1 MDRILEELKK
11 MESLSSTYSTLKK
24 NIVELMD
31 NKKKTLKL
39 KENVKNMKILSND
52 RRIKKNL
59 YLKRESLE
67 SELGHSLMHYC
78 TELSKNFKQQKQ
90 KVENEI
96 DKECEKIKGQYIKDM
111 KTKNAKEIEALN
123 KENAAYKKILDNLKK
138 DIDNIL
144 NEINSGNVANA
155 GKLKDKQSEYNAN
168 KTKINDI
175 DKKIKVMKNVTID
188 EKSIDGY
195 TRLLKLKDKVS
206 KMKVSDLEKFS
217 AKNFLNEDDKNNKK
231 DEEPRTMADL
241 YDENGNYIGT
251 APKGKED
258 NNKGNDGNKGKGKD
272 DNKNNDKE
280 KDEEPRTMADLYDE
294 NGNYIGTA
302 PKGKEDNNKGNDGNK
317 SKGKD
322 DDKNNDKE
330 KNEEPRTVNELYD
343 TKGNYIGTAPKVK
356 FVMNVPEKKL
366 NVNDI
371 NINRLS
377 KKDEKELKNDSF
389 LAIKSYFY
397 KDKNIKNIDFT
408 LLSTL
413 NKLDKNLAMDYLN
426 VIRGGGISGYGTAV
440 ESLDRLQNAV
450 QFKYQFKRGIG
461 TLFKTKDKRI
471 ARAANRLGLAEI
483 EGISEKGFLDI
494 IKDKFPKSKRFKAN
508 EKIKA
513 IPSGEAK
520 TIAQLDKEKTI
531 EGIKEDRANGSRVV
545 PKEKDITFKKDMQVD
560 ETTKKNIRNV
570 SRKYSEVEKDT
581 TSKIGEDVKNIV
593 AEANAQGKQEPEV
606 GEK

>member
-11 MESLSSTYSTLKK
+11 MESLSSTYSTLKE

-123 KENAAYKKILDNLKK
+123 KKNAAYKKILDNLKK

-206 KMKVSDLEKFS
+206 KMKVSDLEKFN
-217 AKNFLNEDDKNNKK
+217 AKNFLNEDDKDNKK

-258 NNKGNDGNKGKGKD
+258 NNKGNDGNKG
-272 DNKNNDKE
+272 
-280 KDEEPRTMADLYDE
+280 
-294 NGNYIGTA
+294 
-302 PKGKEDNNKGNDGNK
+302 
-317 SKGKD
+317 KGKD

>member
-11 MESLSSTYSTLKK
+11 MESLSSTYSTLKE

-206 KMKVSDLEKFS
+206 KMKVSDLEKFN
-217 AKNFLNEDDKNNKK
+217 AKNFLNEDDKDNKK

-272 DNKNNDKE
+272 DN
-280 KDEEPRTMADLYDE
+280 
-294 NGNYIGTA
+294 
-302 PKGKEDNNKGNDGNK
+302 
-317 SKGKD
+317 
-322 DDKNNDKE
+322 KNNDKE

>member
-1 MDRILEELKK
+1 
-11 MESLSSTYSTLKK
+11 
-24 NIVELMD
+24 
-31 NKKKTLKL
+31 
-39 KENVKNMKILSND
+39 
-52 RRIKKNL
+52 
-59 YLKRESLE
+59 
-67 SELGHSLMHYC
+67 
-78 TELSKNFKQQKQ
+78 
-90 KVENEI
+90 
-96 DKECEKIKGQYIKDM
+96 
-111 KTKNAKEIEALN
+111 
-123 KENAAYKKILDNLKK
+123 
-138 DIDNIL
+138 
-144 NEINSGNVANA
+144 
-155 GKLKDKQSEYNAN
+155 
-168 KTKINDI
+168 
-175 DKKIKVMKNVTID
+175 
-188 EKSIDGY
+188 
-195 TRLLKLKDKVS
+195 
-206 KMKVSDLEKFS
+206 
-217 AKNFLNEDDKNNKK
+217 
-231 DEEPRTMADL
+231 MADL

-258 NNKGNDGNKGKGKD
+258 NNKGNDGNKG
-272 DNKNNDKE
+272 
-280 KDEEPRTMADLYDE
+280 
-294 NGNYIGTA
+294 
-302 PKGKEDNNKGNDGNK
+302 
-317 SKGKD
+317 KGKD

>member
-11 MESLSSTYSTLKK
+11 MESLSSTYSTLKE

-206 KMKVSDLEKFS
+206 KMKVSDLEKFN
-217 AKNFLNEDDKNNKK
+217 AKNFLNEDDKDNKK

-258 NNKGNDGNKGKGKD
+258 NNKGNDGNKG
-272 DNKNNDKE
+272 
-280 KDEEPRTMADLYDE
+280 
-294 NGNYIGTA
+294 
-302 PKGKEDNNKGNDGNK
+302 
-317 SKGKD
+317 KGKD

>member
-217 AKNFLNEDDKNNKK
+217 AKNFLNEDDKDNKK

-258 NNKGNDGNKGKGKD
+258 NNKGNDGNKG
-272 DNKNNDKE
+272 
-280 KDEEPRTMADLYDE
+280 
-294 NGNYIGTA
+294 
-302 PKGKEDNNKGNDGNK
+302 
-317 SKGKD
+317 KGKD